1 MVEISGKETQIRL
14 DGSVNEVNKQ
24 LRLIIFFEK
33 NS

>member
-1 MVEISGKETQIRL
+1 MVEISRMETQLRL
-14 DGSVNEVNKQ
+14 VGSVNEVNKQ